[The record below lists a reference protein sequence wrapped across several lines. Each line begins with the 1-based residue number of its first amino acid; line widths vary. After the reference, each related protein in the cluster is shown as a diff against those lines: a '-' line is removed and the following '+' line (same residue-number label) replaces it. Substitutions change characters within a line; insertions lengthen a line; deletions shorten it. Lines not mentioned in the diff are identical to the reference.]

1 MIKSMT
7 GYGRATA
14 QVGGKI
20 ITCEI
25 KSVNQRYFD
34 ASVKLPRVYGY
45 LEEPIKKRVQSEIS
59 RGKLDIYLTVDFSES
74 ENVEITLNKP
84 VLAAYLDAFRNIESE
99 FGVDN
104 DVKASDLLRV
114 PDLFNVRKPEE
125 DADKVKNEVF
135 PVLEE
140 AIRGFSAFRTF
151 EGEKMYQDI
160 SERISVIRRY
170 KETVEQKNPTL
181 AEAYRKK
188 LEDRIRELLN
198 GAAVDENRILTE
210 AALYAD
216 KTAVAEETVR
226 LESHLLQLA
235 DLIASDGPVG
245 RKLDFLLQEMNREV
259 NTTGS
264 KINDTELTDCVVNM
278 KCELEKI
285 REQIQNVE

>member
-14 QVGGKI
+14 SVNGKT
-20 ITCEI
+20 ITCEV

-34 ASVKLPRVYGY
+34 CTVKLPRIYGY
-45 LEEPIKKRVQSEIS
+45 LEELIKKRLQSEIT
-59 RGKLDIYLTVDFSES
+59 RGKVEVYLSVDFSES
-74 ENVEITLNKP
+74 DNIEVAVNTP
-84 VLAAYLDAFRNIESE
+84 VLKAYLAAFEKME
-99 FGVDN
+99 AEYGVEN
-104 DVKASDLLRV
+104 DVKASHISRI
-114 PDLFNVRKPEE
+114 PDIFTVRKTEE
-125 DADKVKNEVF
+125 DEDQVKGEIF

-140 AIRGFSAFRTF
+140 AIKSFSAFRTF
-151 EGEKMYQDI
+151 EGQKMYEDI
-160 SERISVIRRY
+160 DSRIVTIRGL
-170 KETVEQKNPTL
+170 KDTVEEKNPL
-181 AEAYRKK
+181 LVDAYRAK
-188 LEDRIRELLN
+188 LEERIRELLE

-210 AALYAD
+210 CAIYAD

-226 LESHLLQLA
+226 LESHLQQLH
-235 DLIASDGPVG
+235 DLIASDVPVG

-264 KINDTELTDCVVNM
+264 KVNDTALTECVVNM

>member
-1 MIKSMT
+1 MT

-14 QVGGKI
+14 TVEGKT

-34 ASVKLPRVYGY
+34 AACKLPRIYGY
-45 LEEPIKKRVQSEIS
+45 LEEPIKKRVQAEIT
-59 RGKLDIYLTVDFSES
+59 RGKLDIYISVDFSES
-74 ENVEITLNKP
+74 ENVEITLNGP
-84 VLAAYLDAFRNIESE
+84 VLAAYLESFRRMESE
-99 FGVDN
+99 YGVEN
-104 DVKASDLLRV
+104 DVKASDLLKL
-114 PDLFNVRKPEE
+114 PDLFTVRKPEE

-140 AIRGFSAFRTF
+140 ALKSFSDFRTF

-160 SERISVIRRY
+160 SERINVIRKY
-170 KETVEQKNPTL
+170 KETVEKRNPEL
-181 AEAYRKK
+181 VEAYRKK

-198 GAAVDENRILTE
+198 GAAPDENRILTE

-278 KCELEKI
+278 KSELEKI

>member
-1 MIKSMT
+1 MT

-14 QVGGKI
+14 TVEGKT

-34 ASVKLPRVYGY
+34 AACKLPRIYGY
-45 LEEPIKKRVQSEIS
+45 LEEPIKKRVQAEIT
-59 RGKLDIYLTVDFSES
+59 RGKLDIYISVDFSES
-74 ENVEITLNKP
+74 ENVEITLNGP
-84 VLAAYLDAFRNIESE
+84 VLAAYLESFRRMESE
-99 FGVDN
+99 YGVEN
-104 DVKASDLLRV
+104 DVKASDLLKL
-114 PDLFNVRKPEE
+114 PDLFTVRKPEE

-140 AIRGFSAFRTF
+140 ALKSFSAFRTF

-160 SERISVIRRY
+160 SERINVIRKY
-170 KETVEQKNPTL
+170 KETVEKRNPEL
-181 AEAYRKK
+181 VEAYRKK

-198 GAAVDENRILTE
+198 GAAPDENRILTE

-278 KCELEKI
+278 KSELEKI

>member
-181 AEAYRKK
+181 VEAYRKK
-188 LEDRIRELLN
+188 LEDRIREILN

>member
-14 QVGGKI
+14 TAGGKT

-25 KSVNQRYFD
+25 RSVNQRYFD
-34 ASVKLPRVYGY
+34 AAVKLPRIYGY
-45 LEEPIKKRVQSEIS
+45 LEEPVKKRVQSEIS
-59 RGKLDIYLTVDFSES
+59 RGKLDIYIGVDFAES
-74 ENVEITLNKP
+74 ENVEVTVNRP
-84 VLAAYLDAFRNIESE
+84 VLAAYLDSFRLMENE
-99 FGVDN
+99 FGVEN
-104 DVKASDLLRV
+104 DVKASDLLRL
-114 PDLFNVRKPEE
+114 PDIFSVRKPEE
-125 DADKVKNEVF
+125 DEDKVKNEVF

-140 AIRGFSAFRTF
+140 AIRGFAAFRTF

-160 SERISVIRRY
+160 RGRIETIRTY
-170 KETVEQKNPTL
+170 KETVEAKNPAL
-181 AEAYRKK
+181 VDAYRKK
-188 LEDRIRELLN
+188 LEERIRELLN
-198 GAAVDENRILTE
+198 GAAPDENRILTE
-210 AALYAD
+210 AAIYAD

-226 LESHLLQLA
+226 LESHLQQLS

-264 KINDTELTDCVVNM
+264 KINDTELTECVVNM

>member
-1 MIKSMT
+1 MT
-7 GYGRATA
+7 GYGRAVAT
-14 QVGGKI
+14 VGGKT
-20 ITCEI
+20 ITCEV

-34 ASVKLPRVYGY
+34 ASVKLPRIYGY
-45 LEEPIKKRVQSEIS
+45 LEEPIKKRVQAEIS
-59 RGKLDIYLTVDFSES
+59 RGKLDVYLTVDLSES
-74 ENVEITLNKP
+74 ENVEVTLNKP
-84 VLAAYLDAFRNIESE
+84 VLAAYLDSFESIERD
-99 FGVDN
+99 FGVEN
-104 DVKASDLLRV
+104 DVKISDLIRL
-114 PDLFNVRKPEE
+114 PDLFSVKKPEE
-125 DADKVKNEVF
+125 DADQVKNEVF

-140 AIRGFSAFRTF
+140 ALAGFSAFRTF
-151 EGEKMYQDI
+151 EGEKMYRDI
-160 SERISVIRRY
+160 LERIGVIRSY
-170 KETVEQKNPTL
+170 KEIVEKKNPLL
-181 AEAYRKK
+181 AEAYRHR

-226 LESHLLQLA
+226 LDSHLDQLT

-264 KINDTELTDCVVNM
+264 KINDTELTECVVNM

>member
-1 MIKSMT
+1 MT

-14 QVGGKI
+14 TVEGKT

-34 ASVKLPRVYGY
+34 AACKLPRIYGY
-45 LEEPIKKRVQSEIS
+45 LEEPIKKRVQAEIT
-59 RGKLDIYLTVDFSES
+59 RGKLDIYISVDFSES
-74 ENVEITLNKP
+74 ENVEITLNGP
-84 VLAAYLDAFRNIESE
+84 VLAAYLESFRRMESE
-99 FGVDN
+99 YGVEN
-104 DVKASDLLRV
+104 DVKASDLLKL
-114 PDLFNVRKPEE
+114 PDLFTVRKPEE

-140 AIRGFSAFRTF
+140 ALKSFSDFRTF

-160 SERISVIRRY
+160 SERINVIRKY
-170 KETVEQKNPTL
+170 KETVEKRNPEL
-181 AEAYRKK
+181 VEAYRKK
-188 LEDRIRELLN
+188 LEERIRELLN
-198 GAAVDENRILTE
+198 GAAPDENRILTE

-278 KCELEKI
+278 KSELEKI

>member
-188 LEDRIRELLN
+188 LEDRIREILN